1 MMMLTKRML
10 MVTAMFT
17 LLTGGALLPC
27 TVHAVEQA
35 SSINSSLTVQVADR
49 DKTAAALIARAEAL
63 GGYFSSFSKDA
74 VTLKVPVDTSR
85 ELINFVK
92 TDWKPVQQSYR
103 AEDLSAPLGQIRA
116 RLKAKL
122 ELYTSLEKM
131 LATADAANI
140 IEVETAATKLIQE
153 IEGLKGR
160 MRALQH
166 RLDFSTVT
174 VSFSLLQRERP
185 LNDGN
190 SPFVWLNDL
199 GLENLLREF
208 EQ

>member
-1 MMMLTKRML
+1 MMMRRML
-10 MVTAMFT
+10 LVMLM
-17 LLTGGALLPC
+17 LLTGGVLVPC
-27 TVHAVEQA
+27 TAYAAEQV
-35 SSINSSLTVQVADR
+35 SISSSLTIQVADR
-49 DKTAAALIARAEAL
+49 DKTASALIGRAEAL
-63 GGYFSSFSKDA
+63 GGYFSTFSRDV
-74 VTLKVPVDTSR
+74 VTLKVPADKSR

-92 TDWKPVQQSYR
+92 SDWKPVQENYR
-103 AEDLSAPLGQIRA
+103 AEDIDASLGQTRA
-116 RLKAKL
+116 RLKAKQ

-131 LATADAANI
+131 LATAEAANI
-140 IEVETAATKLIQE
+140 IEVETAATRLIQE

-174 VSFSLLQRERP
+174 VYFSLLQRERP
-185 LNDGN
+185 RDDGN
-190 SPFVWLNDL
+190 SPFAWLNEL

>member
-1 MMMLTKRML
+1 MMTKMKRMRW
-10 MVTAMFT
+10 MTAFT
-17 LLTGGALLPC
+17 LLTVGVQLPC
-27 TVHAVEQA
+27 AVHAAEQVA
-35 SSINSSLTVQVADR
+35 IHSGLTIQVADR

-63 GGYFSSFSKDA
+63 GGYFSTFSKDV
-74 VTLKVPVDTSR
+74 VTLRVPTDKSR
-85 ELINFVK
+85 ELISFVK
-92 TDWKPVQQSYR
+92 TDWKPVQESYR
-103 AEDLSAPLGQIRA
+103 AEDLNTLLGQTRA
-116 RLKAKL
+116 RLKAKQ
-122 ELYTSLEKM
+122 ELYASLEKM
-131 LATADAANI
+131 LSTAESANI

-174 VSFSLLQRERP
+174 VYFSLLQRERP
-185 LNDGN
+185 RDDGN

>member
-1 MMMLTKRML
+1 MKKTRTLL
-10 MVTAMFT
+10 MAFT

-27 TVHAVEQA
+27 TVYAVEQVA
-35 SSINSSLTVQVADR
+35 INSSLTVQVADR
-49 DKTAAALIARAEAL
+49 DKTAAAMIGKAEAL
-63 GGYFSSFSKDA
+63 GGYFSSFSKDV
-74 VTLKVPVDTSR
+74 VTLKVPTATSR

-92 TDWKPVQQSYR
+92 TDWKPVQESYR
-103 AEDLSAPLGQIRA
+103 AEDLDASLGQTRA
-116 RLKAKL
+116 HLKAKQ
-122 ELYTSLEKM
+122 ELYASLEKM

-160 MRALQH
+160 LRALQH

-174 VSFSLLQRERP
+174 VNFSLMQRERP
-185 LNDGN
+185 RDDGH
-190 SPFVWLNDL
+190 SPFAWLNDL